1 MTLLI
6 CQVSI
11 NINALAQSTPPI
23 KPAVSEAVPGE
34 YIIKFKGRKS
44 SAATTTAMGK
54 VSSVASFKASYGSMN
69 MHYLSLKPGAS
80 EQEFLTS
87 MKEDPEVE
95 YIEPNYI
102 LRKAEIAEDRM
113 TMSMDQ
119 AQQEETLTAQ
129 SYKSSGF
136 RQNNNTAL
144 SMDET
149 WAQATTVNSNLDRPI
164 VAIIDSGLDMT
175 HQVFNASSS
184 AQSLWTN
191 PGEIPGNGMDDDGN
205 GYVDDIHG
213 FDFNANSG
221 NFGDDDGHGTHV
233 AGIVLGASI
242 DIFSPTLEKSR
253 IRIMPLRFLDSQG
266 AGTTAVAI
274 KAIYY
279 AVNNGA
285 QVINNSWGG
294 PSYSMALHEAFT
306 YAYQKGALIVTAS
319 GNYGSDNDLTA
330 MYPANLQIPSNI
342 SVAATNDWDYL
353 ASFSNY
359 GFKMVSIAAPGVSI
373 KSTLPNKS
381 AGFMSGTS
389 MAAPFISGISAL
401 ALRESEHL
409 TGYQLKQMI
418 IDSGFVSSHLTNK
431 ISTSKR
437 VAPLEL
443 IRSSQQNA
451 LQGSFQPSYVPVYL
465 ADERRVVSS
474 ENTKKKSTGCGLVED
489 LSQGGPGHGGP
500 TNNLIFLFGLMC
512 LPVALVLYLRQ
523 KTPQGTS
530 QPSGIQRRRFD
541 RFAMES
547 DFKLKVGD
555 KELTAHMKTISAGG
569 VSFSADSLLEKGG
582 ILTMQISSPDGSE
595 VVEVQGHVVWS
606 EANKSFG
613 VQFDNTT
620 ESLRHSIEGWT
631 KHLTKV

>member
-1 MTLLI
+1 M
-6 CQVSI
+6 
-11 NINALAQSTPPI
+11 NFNALAQSNPPI
-23 KPAVSEAVPGE
+23 KPAVSESVPGE

-44 SAATTTAMGK
+44 SAASTATMGK
-54 VSSVASFKASYGSMN
+54 ISSIVSLKGSYGSMN
-69 MHYLSLKPGAS
+69 MHYLSLKPGSS
-80 EQEFLTS
+80 EQELLTS
-87 MKEDPEVE
+87 LKEDPEVE
-95 YIEPNYI
+95 YVEPNYI
-102 LRKAEIAEDRM
+102 LRKAEIVEDRM
-113 TMSMDQ
+113 TMSMNQ
-119 AQQEETLTAQ
+119 AQQEEILTEQA
-129 SYKSSGF
+129 YKASGF
-136 RQNNNTAL
+136 RQNNNAGL
-144 SMDET
+144 AMDDT
-149 WAQATTVNSNLDRPI
+149 WLQATTVNSNKERPI

-184 AQSLWTN
+184 AQSLWIN
-191 PGEIPGNGMDDDGN
+191 QWEIPGNGLDDDGN

-233 AGIVLGASI
+233 AGIVLGTSI
-242 DIFSPTLEKSR
+242 DIFSNNLEKSR

-330 MYPANLQIPSNI
+330 MYPANLQVPSNI

-359 GFKMVSIAAPGVSI
+359 GFKMVAIAAPGVSI
-373 KSTLPNKS
+373 KSTLPNNS

-389 MAAPFISGISAL
+389 MAAPFISGIAAM
-401 ALRESEHL
+401 ALRESENL

-418 IDSGFVSSHLTNK
+418 IDSGFVSSHLNNK
-431 ISTSKR
+431 ISSSKR

-443 IRSSQQNA
+443 IKSAQQNA
-451 LQGSFQPSYVPVYL
+451 LQGSFQPSYAPVYL

-474 ENTKKKSTGCGLVED
+474 ENSSKKSTGCGLVED
-489 LSQGGPGHGGP
+489 LSQSGPGHGGP
-500 TNNLIFLFGLMC
+500 THNLIFLFGLMC
-512 LPVALVLYLRQ
+512 LPVALVVYIRQ
-523 KTPQGTS
+523 KSIPI
-530 QPSGIQRRRFD
+530 QPPGIQRRRFD

-547 DFKLKVGD
+547 EFKLKVGD

-582 ILTMQISSPDGSE
+582 VLTMQISSPDGTE

-620 ESLRHSIEGWT
+620 ETLRHSIEGWT